1 MSNKQQINLDE
12 IQEKIAKLLNKAESA
27 KELGSL
33 EEAAAFTAKVSE
45 LLMKY
50 NLSLS
55 DIKGKKDKDDVEANK
70 INLADLHGY
79 NKTEGDWIVQLYNC
93 IAKFNLCRVIKIN
106 KGDAL
111 AIMLLGDKYNVETVV
126 FISSQLVNRLKIL
139 QRQRFK
145 EYSEA
150 GGPEKKGTFKRAYFI
165 GAINA
170 IWDKL
175 EEQKIS
181 MERENSNITTL
192 VKTNEIAIADKVE
205 ELFGDRVKSGKAR
218 KVKGQD
224 GAGFGYQDG
233 KNMEINKGLNE
244 AEEKEKIDE

>member
-1 MSNKQQINLDE
+1 MNNEQQINLDE

-55 DIKGKKDKDDVEANK
+55 DIKGKKDKDDVMANK

-106 KGDAL
+106 KGDSL
-111 AIMLLGDKYNVETVV
+111 AIMLLGDKYNVETVL
-126 FISSQLVNRLKIL
+126 FISSQMVNRLKIL

-145 EYSEA
+145 EYSES

-175 EEQKIS
+175 EQQKVQ
-181 MERENSNITTL
+181 MERENSNVTTL
-192 VKTNEIAIADKVE
+192 VRTNELAIADKVE

-224 GAGFGYQDG
+224 GAGYGYQDG

-244 AEEKEKIDE
+244 AEEKEKIR

>member
-1 MSNKQQINLDE
+1 MRNNQQINLDE

-233 KNMEINKGLNE
+233 KDMEINKGLNE